1 MEVIELFLVSHS
13 KEYHVAYTKYTHT
26 IHKVII
32 LPF

>member
-1 MEVIELFLVSHS
+1 MDVIELFLASHS
-13 KEYHVAYTKYTHT
+13 TEYHVAYTKYTHT